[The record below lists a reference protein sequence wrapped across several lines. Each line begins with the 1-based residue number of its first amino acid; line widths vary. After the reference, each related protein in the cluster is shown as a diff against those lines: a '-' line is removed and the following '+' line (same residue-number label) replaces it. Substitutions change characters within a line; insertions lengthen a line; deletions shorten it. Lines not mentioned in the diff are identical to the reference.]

1 MLMDSRFRNSC
12 KVTEISQKNRFFSQF
27 EQGFSSFFAKTNFV
41 KRYKKKTLFNLGNK
55 KIPILPKN
63 FLLTLHLWKILNIQ
77 QLYKV
82 D

>member
-12 KVTEISQKNRFFSQF
+12 KVTEISQKI
-27 EQGFSSFFAKTNFV
+27 GFLVNLNKDFLHFLPKPILSKDT
-41 KRYKKKTLFNLGNK
+41 KKTLFNLGNK